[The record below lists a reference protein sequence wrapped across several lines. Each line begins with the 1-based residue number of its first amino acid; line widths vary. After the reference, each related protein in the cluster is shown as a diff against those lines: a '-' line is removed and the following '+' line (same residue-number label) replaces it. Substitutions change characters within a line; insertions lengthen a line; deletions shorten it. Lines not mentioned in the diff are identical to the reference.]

1 MPGSLTER
9 VDNGCIVQLPFAD
22 ITMPDT
28 LLINQIRS
36 ASRLMVRELG
46 FYEQHAGGDRL
57 FTFSGACAAGDFYS
71 WRADRRATGAGI
83 GAGQIE
89 RQPNVIAPADR

>member
-1 MPGSLTER
+1 MPGPLTER

-46 FYEQHAGGDRL
+46 FMNSTL
-57 FTFSGACAAGDFYS
+57 AATD
-71 WRADRRATGAGI
+71 
-83 GAGQIE
+83 
-89 RQPNVIAPADR
+89 